1 MERQASRQEGQIH
14 VCMKRTS
21 GKGFFLVNLKA
32 GSMRQPA
39 NDIGMSF
46 VRENIQEL

>member
-1 MERQASRQEGQIH
+1 
-14 VCMKRTS
+14 MKRTS